1 MLWFETLLWERGMIH
16 DALRSGIMDAGLTL
30 FDMHRTAFPNAREF
44 KPFLDDGYGID
55 RGLADVKRDLE

>member
-1 MLWFETLLWERGMIH
+1 MIH